1 MNEMIQEAVLDSVIL
16 IDEEALFAEYDV
28 LMSLADVYTKSALI
42 RENSECVFDGVSIFQ
57 EADDGTT
64 TAANPKDGKLTK
76 LWGSSERGAES
87 GIKGWFFK
95 ILRWIKKTFGIIK
108 KKLQHL
114 VRVVKNRKDEEQLIT
129 LNFKLDAVVRA
140 SESLVDASEHLDA
153 FFESK
158 GDDKISGK
166 KLNTF
171 ITAAEKALA
180 KAQHPYKEM
189 LNECDAAMKTI
200 NENIDKAQNAYDAA
214 FKKAEA
220 FGREIGLDAY
230 KPKDQQKLQDDKTH
244 SFNIE
249 NRSLLARYAG
259 ILNRFSVVTADI
271 SKALGIRKKEN
282 DIKENQRM
290 EWEYNDT
297 SGWD

>member
-57 EADDGTT
+57 EADGDT
-64 TAANPKDGKLTK
+64 TATADSKDGKLKK

>member
-16 IDEEALFAEYDV
+16 VDEEALFAEYDV
-28 LMSLADVYTKSALI
+28 LMSLADVYTKSVLI

-57 EADDGTT
+57 EADDNAD
-64 TAANPKDGKLTK
+64 AANPKDGKLKK

-158 GDDKISGK
+158 GDDKVSGK

-171 ITAAEKALA
+171 IAAAEKAMA

-200 NENIDKAQNAYDAA
+200 NENIDKAQNAYDTA

-230 KPKDQQKLQDDKTH
+230 KPKGQQKLQDDKTH

-271 SKALGIRKKEN
+271 SKALGIRKNEN
-282 DIKENQRM
+282 KIKENQRM